1 MPPLQ
6 RRGSSGLRKAA
17 LDAATTEEGEIGLR
31 KAALDAATTE
41 EGEID
46 YL

>member
-1 MPPLQ
+1 MRL
-6 RRGSSGLRKAA
+6 AA
-17 LDAATTEEGEIGLR
+17 LDAAATEEGEQR

>member
-6 RRGSSGLRKAA
+6 RK
-17 LDAATTEEGEIGLR
+17 GEIGLR